1 MALDFSRVCSS
12 QKRLV
17 QLNLDSPLGEFDYIV
32 LKLRLCLQNSEKR
45 LPYFFYFAPA
55 DQAVTLDFLGTSHN
69 PSDIF
74 SEPYRVFSSQQKRH
88 LLKSIS
94 RDRNRR

>member
-1 MALDFSRVCSS
+1 MVQLDLDFR
-12 QKRLV
+12 
-17 QLNLDSPLGEFDYIV
+17 LGEFDYIV

-45 LPYFFYFAPA
+45 LPYFFYSAPA
-55 DQAVTLDFLGTSHN
+55 NQVVFLDFLGTLHN

-74 SEPYRVFSSQQKRH
+74 PEPYHVSSSQQKHR

-94 RDRNRR
+94 RDKNRR